1 MERAVHVRDQPTT
14 DKERAIWRNCNTAE
28 STRAH
33 ALPAGHG
40 WNGVPRQVGEV
51 QDLPL
56 DPPSAPVEGQGE
68 EPRVMETKSLPLA
81 KEALLVGKQLVPPPA
96 DKSAGYMAAD
106 GQPEEAVKR
115 NVIRKARDEG
125 G

>member
-1 MERAVHVRDQPTT
+1 M
-14 DKERAIWRNCNTAE
+14 
-28 STRAH
+28 
-33 ALPAGHG
+33 
-40 WNGVPRQVGEV
+40 PRQVGEV

-68 EPRVMETKSLPLA
+68 EPSVTETESLPLA

-106 GQPEEAVKR
+106 GHPEEAVKR
-115 NVIRKARDEG
+115 NVIGKARDEG